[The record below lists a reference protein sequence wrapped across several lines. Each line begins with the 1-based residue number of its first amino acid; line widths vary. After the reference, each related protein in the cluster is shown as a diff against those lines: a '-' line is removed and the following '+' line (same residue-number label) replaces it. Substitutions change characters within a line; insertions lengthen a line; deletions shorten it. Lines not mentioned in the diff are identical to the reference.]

1 MDKTKYMSELYKINS
16 EMMNLKLEKKHIFN
30 EYVSNSD
37 IGKEFKIGDIVKVT
51 VDDRKPILGYVKD
64 YEIDSNYDVKLIL
77 CKINKQGKPYNV
89 RLWVSD
95 DDKIEKILQVENK

>member
-16 EMMNLKLEKKHIFN
+16 EIMNLKSEKKRIFN

-51 VDDRKPILGYVKD
+51 VDDRKPIFGCVKD
-64 YEIDSNYDVKLIL
+64 YEINSNYDVKLIL
-77 CKINKQGKPYNV
+77 CKVNKQGKPYDV

-95 DDKIEKILQVENK
+95 DDKIEKFSQIGNE

>member
-1 MDKTKYMSELYKINS
+1 MNKTEYMTELCKINS
-16 EMMNLKLEKKHIFN
+16 ELMKLKLEKKRIFN

-37 IGKEFKIGDIVKVT
+37 IGKEFKIGDIVKIT

-64 YEIDSNYDVKLIL
+64 YEINSQYDVKLVL
-77 CKINKQGKPYNV
+77 CKVNKQGKHYNA